1 MKPIIVSHKIRHKE
15 TKLMLLSKFSINI
28 EFDKRIDNKE
38 EVIDHRDK
46 LIEDIETGK
55 KIRFIYI

>member
-1 MKPIIVSHKIRHKE
+1 
-15 TKLMLLSKFSINI
+15 MLLSKFSINI

-46 LIEDIETGK
+46 LIEDIKTEK
-55 KIRFIYI
+55 RNKIHLYNIRKTMISS

>member
-1 MKPIIVSHKIRHKE
+1 
-15 TKLMLLSKFSINI
+15 MLLSKFSINI
-28 EFDKRIDNKE
+28 EFDKRIDNNE

-55 KIRFIYI
+55 KRNKIHIYNIRKTMISS

>member
-1 MKPIIVSHKIRHKE
+1 
-15 TKLMLLSKFSINI
+15 MLLSKFSINI